1 MMLDQAPSFAS
12 VAGKIGEPRL
22 ERALEELADGIR
34 REVNFA
40 RFISLRSDVR
50 KDVKQ
55 LRADA
60 ERLGKTLSRLSKER
74 LLDLPFDRELELP
87 HTRQSIRNLVEWC
100 DKSLSVIS
108 SKGGVRRQSGRTT
121 CAMIVIEAWTY
132 AKGEAPRANNQKV
145 HEICDDY
152 WRVCGYQ
159 SIGEPR
165 NWRRSMDDALR
176 QDRLRRHYQD
186 QIQRH
191 TIAP

>member
-12 VAGKIGEPRL
+12 VAGKIGKPRL
-22 ERALEELADGIR
+22 QLALEQLAEDVR
-34 REVNFA
+34 RQ
-40 RFISLRSDVR
+40 ISNASFVPLRSDVR

-74 LLDLPFDRELELP
+74 LLDLPFPRELELFP
-87 HTRQSIRNLVEWC
+87 RQSIRSLVEWC

-108 SKGGVRRQSGRTT
+108 AKGGAPKHPGRTT

-132 AKGEAPRANNQKV
+132 AKGKEPRANNQKV
-145 HEICDDY
+145 HEICDEY
-152 WRVCGYQ
+152 WRACGNA
-159 SIGEPR
+159 SLGELR
-165 NWRRSMDDALR
+165 NWRRSVIEALR
-176 QDRLRRHYQD
+176 HDRLRRHYKD

-191 TIAP
+191 TTGP